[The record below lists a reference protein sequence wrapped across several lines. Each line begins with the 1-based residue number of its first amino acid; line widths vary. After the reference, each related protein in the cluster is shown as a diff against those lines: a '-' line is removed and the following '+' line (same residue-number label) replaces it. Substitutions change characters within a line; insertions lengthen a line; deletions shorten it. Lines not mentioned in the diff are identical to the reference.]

1 MKNLRLG
8 LKISGGFA
16 VLILIAMAV
25 SGVGVFNMAGVKGKA
40 VELDEAYVNEVELVS
55 RLQQNVQATMYNI
68 RGYAMSEDRKY
79 LEPGLKFLDAV
90 GKDLQECR
98 SLAERFPQLTALREN
113 VTKAQEAEEHY
124 RTLLNA
130 TVELN
135 DALQAARKT
144 MDETAG
150 RFMENAY
157 AFLHSQKEALRREL
171 ANAAGADTVEERFF
185 KVGLINDIIDLG
197 NSLRVANFKSQATW
211 NPALIEEGI
220 KAFQAVS
227 GKYEEL
233 ENIVRKQENK
243 KQLAAIQ
250 ESGNLYMKTMSK
262 FLTDWKELRKRGEER
277 TQAGETLLQLAGGT
291 SDVGLRG
298 MNRIAEETVSSLNA
312 ASTVLVTGALVMLI
326 LGVGVSLVIT
336 RSITRPVNRIIQGL
350 NDASDQVASAA
361 GQVSSASQS
370 LAEGSS
376 EQAASLEETSS
387 SLEEMAS
394 MTKQNAENASHADGL
409 VRQTNDVVLH
419 ASDSMKELTASMEA
433 ISAASTETSKII
445 KTIDEIAFQTNLLAL
460 NAAVEAARAGEAGAG
475 FAVVADEVR
484 NLAMRAA
491 EAAKSTAG
499 LIEETVK
506 KVKDGSGLVEKTGTA
521 FSEVA
526 SGSSKVAD
534 LVAEIAS
541 ASKEQAMGIEQVNTA
556 VSEMDRVTQQNAA
569 NAEESASAAEELSA
583 QAEHMKSFVGELVA
597 LVTGKGLNG
606 GAAPMLSGGGRT
618 KAKAPKRLRRTTMK
632 QAKSQKHG
640 AREVDPEEVI
650 PLDRDSLDEF

>member
-90 GKDLQECR
+90 GRDLQECR

-157 AFLHSQKEALRREL
+157 AFLRSQEEALRREL
-171 ANAAGADTVEERFF
+171 ANAAGADTIEERLL
-185 KVGLINDIIDLG
+185 KVGLINDVIDLG

-250 ESGNLYMKTMSK
+250 ESGSLYMKTMSK

-277 TQAGETLLQLAGGT
+277 TQTGETLLQLASDT

-312 ASTVLVTGALVMLI
+312 ASTVLATGALVMLI
-326 LGVGVSLVIT
+326 LGVGGVSGHHSIHYSPGEPDYT
-336 RSITRPVNRIIQGL
+336 RAKRRF
-350 NDASDQVASAA
+350 
-361 GQVSSASQS
+361 
-370 LAEGSS
+370 GSS
-376 EQAASLEETSS
+376 GFGRRRGFLREPIFGGGIVGT
-387 SLEEMAS
+387 
-394 MTKQNAENASHADGL
+394 GG
-409 VRQTNDVVLH
+409 V
-419 ASDSMKELTASMEA
+419 
-433 ISAASTETSKII
+433 
-445 KTIDEIAFQTNLLAL
+445 FGGNLLFFG
-460 NAAVEAARAGEAGAG
+460 R
-475 FAVVADEVR
+475 
-484 NLAMRAA
+484 
-491 EAAKSTAG
+491 
-499 LIEETVK
+499 
-506 KVKDGSGLVEKTGTA
+506 DGVHDQTE
-521 FSEVA
+521 
-526 SGSSKVAD
+526 
-534 LVAEIAS
+534 
-541 ASKEQAMGIEQVNTA
+541 
-556 VSEMDRVTQQNAA
+556 R
-569 NAEESASAAEELSA
+569 
-583 QAEHMKSFVGELVA
+583 
-597 LVTGKGLNG
+597 
-606 GAAPMLSGGGRT
+606 R
-618 KAKAPKRLRRTTMK
+618 KRLACRRLGETDERCGSTRFGFHEG
-632 QAKSQKHG
+632 AYRFHGSHFRSQYG
-640 AREVDPEEVI
+640 NV
-650 PLDRDSLDEF
+650 